1 MLRNVG
7 DTPLTVSMLLS
18 VDGIRAG
25 QAKALSLPPG
35 LVRTVTMP
43 LEGVRANGTAQKLAC
58 VIAAGGYGLMTSFIV
73 CAHSEHPRTMRRTII
88 TSATSVSSFPILLP
102 MTLNSFCRR

>member
-43 LEGVRANGTAQKLAC
+43 LEG